1 MKSFIA
7 FFSVYGTRI
16 GVQCCFD
23 EQGQLAYAFGSGFK
37 LTGHKLSDFVGE
49 GVDYTQAIQNFKAAG
64 AQIQYE

>member
-7 FFSVYGTRI
+7 FFSVKGIHI
-16 GVQCCFD
+16 GVQCAFD

-37 LTGHKLSDFVGE
+37 LTGYKISDFVGE
-49 GVDYTQAIQNFKAAG
+49 GVGYEQAIQNFKAAG